1 MNSQRTGN
9 SFFQKMG
16 KKVFGNKNRNSFGNR
31 STNSIRNISSQ
42 YFSTN
47 RILWIILYLI
57 LAVVICYLTV
67 MTTKYLATKCPH
79 KRNWFNYIFRFCFS
93 DVCKKPEA
101 AVVTNVHYMSEL
113 PPSHHPHKKPIVPH
127 KNKTNPA
134 VEYNIKE
141 LEKPE
146 QVFHISNQDYSYDQ
160 AKCKCAS
167 YDAKLATYGQ
177 MVEAYNKGADWCSY
191 GWSEGQTAYYPTQK
205 CKWEKMSKEEREKCG
220 KPGVNGGFFAD
231 PYLKFGVNCYGKKP
245 EGKVVKLKHPTCRQN
260 YCEMKQNY
268 FASHRLETD
277 EIAPFNEKEWSA

>member
-1 MNSQRTGN
+1 MNSSQNTTN
-9 SFFQKMG
+9 SFF
-16 KKVFGNKNRNSFGNR
+16 KKVGKPFGQKNASFNKNYKIKN
-31 STNSIRNISSQ
+31 NISSFFQ
-42 YFSTN
+42 NISPGFW
-47 RILWIILYLI
+47 LWWVLYVI

-67 MTTKYLATKCPH
+67 MTTKYLSTKCPH
-79 KRNWFNYIFRFCFS
+79 KRGWFSYIFRFCYS

-101 AVVTNVHYMSEL
+101 AVVTNVHYMSDL
-113 PPSHHPHKKPIVPH
+113 PSEMKPKKHMPPPHL
-127 KNKTNPA
+127 NKTNPA
-134 VEYNIKE
+134 VEYDIKE

-205 CKWEKMSKEEREKCG
+205 CKWEAMSEEEREECG
-220 KPGVNGGFFAD
+220 KPGVNGGFFSD
-231 PYLKFGVNCYGKKP
+231 PYLKFGVNCFGKKP
-245 EGKVVKLKHPTCRQN
+245 EGKVIKIKHPECKQN
-260 YCEMKQNY
+260 YCKMKKNY

-277 EIAPFNEKEWSA
+277 EIAPFNDNQWSA

>member
-1 MNSQRTGN
+1 
-9 SFFQKMG
+9 
-16 KKVFGNKNRNSFGNR
+16 
-31 STNSIRNISSQ
+31 
-42 YFSTN
+42 
-47 RILWIILYLI
+47 
-57 LAVVICYLTV
+57 

-79 KRNWFNYIFRFCFS
+79 KRNWFSYIFRFCYS
-93 DVCKKPEA
+93 DVCEKPDA
-101 AVVTNVHYMSEL
+101 AVVTNVHYMPEL
-113 PPSHHPHKKPIVPH
+113 PTPIEPKHKKPIKKPH
-127 KNKTNPA
+127 LNKTEPA

-141 LEKPE
+141 LEDPK
-146 QVFHISNQDYSYDQ
+146 QVFHIANQDYSYDQ

-205 CKWEKMSKEEREKCG
+205 CKWEAMSEEEQLACG

-245 EGKVVKLKHPTCRQN
+245 EGKVVKIKHPQCKQN
-260 YCEMKQNY
+260 YCKMKQNF

-277 EIAPFNEKEWSA
+277 EISPFNDKQWSA